1 MKSICVNYVI
11 FIKKFTTFI
20 PFASPTFIFRKVS
33 LQQIIM
39 KRNEVGFMS
48 VKKAKFRQLFP
59 EITYKDLRF
68 REGQERQMLE
78 MLGAKLGKTTKELLF
93 IIIGL

>member
-1 MKSICVNYVI
+1 
-11 FIKKFTTFI
+11 
-20 PFASPTFIFRKVS
+20 
-33 LQQIIM
+33 M
-39 KRNEVGFMS
+39 KRSEVGFMS

-59 EITYKDLRF
+59 EITYKDLHF
-68 REGQERQMLE
+68 RLGQERQMLE